1 MAQVSIAEVLTI
13 FKDKYGLTLS
23 KLAGKRIIFENESKS
38 IVVAIPSSKIHVR
51 GNGWVDLTKIQVDLF
66 KSYSH
71 CFIVFRL
78 SNSTVYYVDMKSLL
92 PLLTHDSIHENI
104 REGKHWKLDI
114 WSEKISIRKS
124 KHSLSVKKNDHRW
137 IRKYL

>member
-66 KSYSH
+66 KSK
-71 CFIVFRL
+71 FITFV
-78 SNSTVYYVDMKSLL
+78 NS
-92 PLLTHDSIHENI
+92 
-104 REGKHWKLDI
+104 
-114 WSEKISIRKS
+114 
-124 KHSLSVKKNDHRW
+124 
-137 IRKYL
+137 